1 MVQCVPRIC
10 VGGGINTY
18 SRDCWLPN
26 LPFSSSLL
34 AELWSL
40 GVAEKLHFLDPFGDR
55 KGQRYTWKLQVIL
68 FTLILLFFLWL
79 GKQT

>member
-1 MVQCVPRIC
+1 MVWFVHRVC
-10 VGGGINTY
+10 VGGGVNTC
-18 SRDCWLPN
+18 SRGYWLPN

-40 GVAEKLHFLDPFGDR
+40 GVAEKLHFLDSFEDR
-55 KGQRYTWKLQVIL
+55 NSQRFIWKLRVIL
-68 FTLILLFFLWL
+68 FALILLSYLCL